1 MLKAIPTIIILI
13 LLFWY
18 FRAMLFQPLGRVL
31 KQREELT
38 EGARRAA
45 EKSLKLAESKQQE
58 YEKKFAEAR
67 ADVYKFQEET
77 RKKWLDEHAAHI
89 ADAKAKSEATV
100 REAKDQIAKEAAAA
114 RVNLTEA
121 SASLAAEIADTIL
134 NRRAGGAK

>member
-1 MLKAIPTIIILI
+1 MLKAIPTVVLLI

-31 KQREELT
+31 KEREELT

-77 RKKWLDEHAAHI
+77 RKQWLDEHAAHV
-89 ADAKAKSEATV
+89 AGAKAKADAAV
-100 REAKDQIAKEAAAA
+100 REAKAQIAKEADAA
-114 RVNLTEA
+114 RGNLTDA
-121 SASLAAEIADTIL
+121 SATLAAQIADTIL
-134 NRRAGGAK
+134 DRRSGGAR